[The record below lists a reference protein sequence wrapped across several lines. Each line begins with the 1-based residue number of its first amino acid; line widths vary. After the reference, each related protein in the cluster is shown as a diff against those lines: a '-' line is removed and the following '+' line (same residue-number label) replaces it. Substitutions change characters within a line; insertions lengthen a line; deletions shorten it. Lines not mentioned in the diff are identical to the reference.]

1 MFFFNRKKVFGREKQ
16 TIKEK
21 ENKEVDYSVQ
31 RVMLILHCVKVK
43 LTPYQNINVRQKK
56 RKIIHQLK
64 DLEENTKLKIF
75 QLKQFKQTVFFSFQK
90 LNIAEFSNLILKKL
104 SSR

>member
-1 MFFFNRKKVFGREKQ
+1 
-16 TIKEK
+16 
-21 ENKEVDYSVQ
+21 
-31 RVMLILHCVKVK
+31 MLILQFVKVK

-75 QLKQFKQTVFFSFQK
+75 QLKQFKQTDFFSFQK
-90 LNIAEFSNLILKKL
+90 LNVTEFSNSITNVHQD
-104 SSR
+104 SFR